1 MKVEIE
7 SVLYAS
13 FNVLFRTL
21 MNVAIT
27 IFSPTAVTD
36 DDDDTCIIVY
46 TKLYIRRVLVLIIID
61 EIHIERTVPFLRFIF

>member
-1 MKVEIE
+1 
-7 SVLYAS
+7 
-13 FNVLFRTL
+13 

-27 IFSPTAVTD
+27 IFSPTPVTA
-36 DDDDTCIIVY
+36 TTMTTTTTRALIVY